1 MHSRSEGT
9 RTEGRE
15 DTEGKEDTEDTESAE
30 DTKPSEHGRSST
42 EQRGEQRGFL
52 MHSEA
57 RGPRRSRGQRSRE
70 QRVRGKMCRTNPRSL
85 NSASAA
91 ASIGLPEMAP
101 VLCNSRLLSATLIVR
116 GV

>member
-30 DTKPSEHGRSST
+30 DTKPSEHGRSSA

-57 RGPRRSRGQRSRE
+57 RGHGAEDRE
-70 QRVRGKMCRTNPRSL
+70 QRAEREDVPHESSLLELGQRGL
-85 NSASAA
+85 VHWA
-91 ASIGLPEMAP
+91 LPETAP
-101 VLCNSRLLSATLIVR
+101 VLCNSRLLSATLIV
-116 GV
+116 

>member
-15 DTEGKEDTEDTESAE
+15 DTEGKEDTEETESAE

-52 MHSEA
+52 MHSERGTGPPSEPRTTEQGQGAACEERCAA
-57 RGPRRSRGQRSRE
+57 RI
-70 QRVRGKMCRTNPRSL
+70 L
-85 NSASAA
+85 
-91 ASIGLPEMAP
+91 AP
-101 VLCNSRLLSATLIVR
+101 
-116 GV
+116 

>member
-1 MHSRSEGT
+1 MPSRSEGT

-15 DTEGKEDTEDTESAE
+15 DTEGKEDTEETESAE

-57 RGPRRSRGQRSRE
+57 REHGAEDNGAGSSE
-70 QRVRGKMCRTNPRSL
+70 
-85 NSASAA
+85 
-91 ASIGLPEMAP
+91 
-101 VLCNSRLLSATLIVR
+101 
-116 GV
+116 

>member
-57 RGPRRSRGQRSRE
+57 RGHGAEDRE
-70 QRVRGKMCRTNPRSL
+70 QRELRGKMCRTNPRSL

-91 ASIGLPEMAP
+91 ASIGLPETAP
-101 VLCNSRLLSATLIVR
+101 VLCTLSP
-116 GV
+116 